1 MLPLEGFRVVAV
13 EQYGAGPFGTM
24 LLADLGAELI
34 KVENAQEGG
43 DFGRRVGP
51 HFFGPN
57 DSQFFQSFNRNK
69 KSLTLNF
76 RVPEGRELFRDLIKT
91 ADGMLD
97 NLRGD
102 KPAKLGITYDDLKD
116 INPKIVCAHLSSY
129 GRTGS
134 RADWPGFDY
143 LMQSEAG
150 YFSVTGEPD
159 GPPARFGLSIVD
171 LMTGMTAAFAL
182 TAGIVGA
189 QKTGF
194 GRDIDVSLFDVALQN
209 LCYLATWYLNEGVN
223 TGRAPRSS
231 HPSLVPSQL
240 YRTKDGWIFIM
251 CNKEHFWGVLA
262 ERIGKPE
269 WADDPA
275 FNSAKARLEN
285 REQITEMLDNV
296 LMAKTT
302 DEWLE
307 IFAGEVPA
315 APVNDVKSALDSA
328 FVRDEGRI
336 REYSHDERGK
346 IPMLASP
353 FICPG
358 EEMPSDG
365 APQLGAHTDDLLNE
379 LGYDQSRI
387 EHLRQVGAI

>member
-34 KVENAQEGG
+34 KVENAQDGG

-51 HFFGPN
+51 YFFGPD

-76 RVPEGRELFRDLIKT
+76 RVPEGREVFRDLIAT

-102 KPAKLGITYDDLKD
+102 KPAKLGITYDDLKAV
-116 INPKIVCAHLSSY
+116 NPRIVCAHLSSY
-129 GRTGS
+129 GRTGP

-182 TAGIVGA
+182 TAGILSA
-189 QKTGF
+189 RTTGV

-223 TGRAPRSS
+223 SGRVPRSG

-240 YRTKDGWIFIM
+240 CRTRDGWIFIM
-251 CNKEHFWGVLA
+251 CNKEVFWGVLA
-262 ERIGKPE
+262 RKVGKPE
-269 WADDPA
+269 WADDPEL
-275 FNSAKARLEN
+275 NTAKARLRN
-285 REQITEMLDNV
+285 RDRITAMLDEV
-296 LMAKTT
+296 LAEKTT
-302 DEWLE
+302 AEWLE

-315 APVNDVKSALDSA
+315 APVNDVKSALDNP
-328 FVRDEGRI
+328 FVREEGRI
-336 REYSHDERGK
+336 REYAHNGGA

-353 FICPG
+353 FVCPG
-358 EEMPSDG
+358 EEMPAVG
-365 APQLGAHTDDLLNE
+365 APPLGAHTDALLGE
-379 LGYDQSRI
+379 LGYDRARI
-387 EHLRQVGAI
+387 DRLRQIGAI

>member
-1 MLPLEGFRVVAV
+1 MSLPSSNTGPAPLAPCYSPISAPSSSRLKTHRR
-13 EQYGAGPFGTM
+13 GAISDAG
-24 LLADLGAELI
+24 LALTFS
-34 KVENAQEGG
+34 VPTT
-43 DFGRRVGP
+43 VS
-51 HFFGPN
+51 FFKA
-57 DSQFFQSFNRNK
+57 SNRNK

-189 QKTGF
+189 QKTGV
-194 GRDIDVSLFDVALQN
+194 GRDIDVSLFDVAMQN
-209 LCYLATWYLNEGVN
+209 LCYLATWYLNGGVN
-223 TGRAPRSS
+223 TGRVPRSS

-251 CNKEHFWGVLA
+251 CNKEVFWGVLA
-262 ERIGKPE
+262 NKVGKPE
-269 WADDPA
+269 WADDPEL
-275 FNSAKARLEN
+275 NSATARLKN
-285 REQITEMLDNV
+285 RERITEMLDEV

-302 DEWLE
+302 NEWLE

-315 APVNDVKSALDSA
+315 APVNDVKSALDSP

-336 REYSHDERGK
+336 REYTHGDET

-358 EEMPSDG
+358 EDMPANG
-365 APQLGAHTDDLLNE
+365 APPLGAHTDTLLNE

-387 EHLRQVGAI
+387 DHLRQIGAI

>member
-1 MLPLEGFRVVAV
+1 MLPLEGFRIVAV

-34 KVENAQEGG
+34 KIENAQEGG

-51 HFFGPN
+51 YFFGPD

-69 KSLTLNF
+69 KSLTINF
-76 RVPEGRELFRDLIKT
+76 RVPEGREVFRDLIAT

-102 KPAKLGITYDDLKD
+102 KPAKLAITYDDLKTV
-116 INPKIVCAHLSSY
+116 NPRIVCAHLSSY

-171 LMTGMTAAFAL
+171 LMTGTTAAFAL
-182 TAGIVGA
+182 TAGILA
-189 QKTGF
+189 ARATGV

-223 TGRAPRSS
+223 SGRVPRSG

-240 YRTKDGWIFIM
+240 CRTGDGWIFIM
-251 CNKEHFWGVLA
+251 CNKEVFWSVLA
-262 ERIGKPE
+262 RKVGKPE
-269 WADDPA
+269 WADDPEL
-275 FNSAKARLEN
+275 NTAKARLRN
-285 REQITEMLDNV
+285 RDRITAMLDEV
-296 LMAKTT
+296 LAEKTT
-302 DEWLE
+302 AEWLE

-315 APVNDVKSALDSA
+315 APVNDIKSALDSP
-328 FVRDEGRI
+328 FVREEGRI
-336 REYSHDERGK
+336 REYAHNGGT

-353 FICPG
+353 FVCPG
-358 EEMPSDG
+358 EEMPAAA
-365 APQLGAHTDDLLNE
+365 APPLGAHTDALLGE
-379 LGYDQSRI
+379 LGYDRARI
-387 EHLRQVGAI
+387 DRLRQIGAI